1 MTGLPVVSKD
11 VPFWNKSIYTAV
23 SGLPYLPFTFNKSTG
38 VLVLGREIEWEI
50 LPGSKPNSVNEIITQ
65 DVFPLPPEAGT
76 EAKNDNISL
85 HTCIERNNVRKN
97 FGNQGSE
104 NRD

>member
-11 VPFWNKSIYTAV
+11 VPFWDKSIYTAV

-76 EAKNDNISL
+76 EAKTVETKKTHNSNWDHFLLIL
-85 HTCIERNNVRKN
+85 
-97 FGNQGSE
+97 
-104 NRD
+104 